1 MHTLQAPAENADQLE
16 ASETTTPV
24 VDMEKL
30 EAMVTPEQVLSASVA
45 RRRRKFSKKRS
56 RSTSRGREQ
65 TPARETNG
73 TTSTSET
80 EDEKLA
86 SRPKTPERRRR
97 KTRKAVSKLNGNVEK
112 EKLSDVELKEKAQT
126 LRPPEE
132 ITVKRDS
139 FADIAQTEFLALYNK
154 AKRSVSRGRERFKKH
169 DKLTVKRSQST
180 PNQITEQEL
189 IESFKK
195 AQLLDNESRRLL
207 KRASSFR
214 KYSTDSS
221 LRSTTPERLIQ
232 KPIKPDVK
240 RFVTRRKPRVT
251 SRKIIQVIDPK
262 SFNLV
267 YKQPPLPKIPI
278 LSLIKVLRTF
288 SLLEI
293 IRCYRSYKVEMK
305 REYDKIRRLR
315 SRCICE
321 LVVLM
326 IYCGLGSVV
335 FKFVEGAF
343 ENFYKC
349 GVKRVKRDFIE
360 LLWYKSHNLREED
373 WKSLARNKLR
383 TFEEELHQAHEA
395 GMRTYS
401 GQRSW
406 SFLNGVVY
414 AFTVITTIGMRPQL
428 ILISFYITNMLY
440 LLLEIIFFS
449 GYGHIYPTT
458 TTGQALTIVY
468 SIIGIPL
475 FLIALTDFGKL
486 FTRCIKFFWSFVR
499 RLYYTGSCRQVRKT
513 AHVQVITYE
522 VSLNQMGNLPTRTNE
537 QS

>member
-1 MHTLQAPAENADQLE
+1 MHTLQAPAENADQHE
-16 ASETTTPV
+16 APETASPV

-56 RSTSRGREQ
+56 TSATRGREP
-65 TPARETNG
+65 TPVRDANG
-73 TTSTSET
+73 DRTSTSET

-86 SRPKTPERRRR
+86 PRPKTPERRRR
-97 KTRKAVSKLNGNVEK
+97 KATRTVSKLNGNLENETPK
-112 EKLSDVELKEKAQT
+112 EVVQT
-126 LRPPEE
+126 LKLPEDKV
-132 ITVKRDS
+132 VKRDS
-139 FADIAQTEFLALYNK
+139 FADIAQSEFLALYNK

-169 DKLTVKRSQST
+169 DKLSAKRSQST

-195 AQLLDNESRRLL
+195 AQLLDSETRKFP

-221 LRSTTPERLIQ
+221 LRSTSPERLVAR
-232 KPIKPDVK
+232 PIKAEVK
-240 RFVTRRKPRVT
+240 RFVTQRKAQRPT
-251 SRKIIQVIDPK
+251 SKKIIEFIDPK

-267 YKQPPLPKIPI
+267 YRTAPPPKIP
-278 LSLIKVLRTF
+278 LLRLIKILKTF
-288 SLLEI
+288 TLLEI
-293 IRCYRSYKVEMK
+293 IRCYKLYKVEMR
-305 REYDKIRRLR
+305 REYDRIRRLR

-321 LVVLM
+321 LIIIM
-326 IYCGLGSVV
+326 IYCGLGGVM

-414 AFTVITTIGMRPQL
+414 TLTAITTIGKLQWIESELMRL
-428 ILISFYITNMLY
+428 D
-440 LLLEIIFFS
+440 
-449 GYGHIYPTT
+449 
-458 TTGQALTIVY
+458 
-468 SIIGIPL
+468 L
-475 FLIALTDFGKL
+475 FQN
-486 FTRCIKFFWSFVR
+486 R
-499 RLYYTGSCRQVRKT
+499 
-513 AHVQVITYE
+513 
-522 VSLNQMGNLPTRTNE
+522 N
-537 QS
+537 

>member
-1 MHTLQAPAENADQLE
+1 MHTLQAPAENADEHE
-16 ASETTTPV
+16 ASETTVPA

-56 RSTSRGREQ
+56 NSANRGREQ
-65 TPARETNG
+65 TPVRSING
-73 TTSTSET
+73 DKTSTSET

-86 SRPKTPERRRR
+86 PRPKTPERRRR
-97 KTRKAVSKLNGNVEK
+97 KATRTVSKINGNIEK
-112 EKLSDVELKEKAQT
+112 EKQSDGELKEKAQT
-126 LRPPEE
+126 LKPPEE
-132 ITVKRDS
+132 KAVKRDS

-169 DKLTVKRSQST
+169 DKLVAKRSQST
-180 PNQITEQEL
+180 PNQLTEQEL

-195 AQLLDNESRRLL
+195 AQLLDGQSRNPL

-221 LRSTTPERLIQ
+221 LRSTSPERLVPKP
-232 KPIKPDVK
+232 KPIKPEVK
-240 RFVTRRKPRVT
+240 RFISQQRKTQRVT
-251 SRKIIQVIDPK
+251 SRKIIEFIDPK
-262 SFNLV
+262 SFNIV
-267 YKQPPLPKIPI
+267 YKKPPEPKIPI
-278 LSLIKVLRTF
+278 IGLIRALSTF

-293 IRCYRSYKVEMK
+293 IRCYKAYKREMK
-305 REYDKIRRLR
+305 HEYDKIRRLR
-315 SRCICE
+315 SRCISE
-321 LVVLM
+321 LILLM

-360 LLWYKSHNLREED
+360 LLWYKSHNLREDD
-373 WKSLARNKLR
+373 WKSLARNRLR

-414 AFTVITTIGMRPQL
+414 ALTVITTIGTLR
-428 ILISFYITNMLY
+428 
-440 LLLEIIFFS
+440 FS
-449 GYGHIYPTT
+449 G
-458 TTGQALTIVY
+458 
-468 SIIGIPL
+468 S
-475 FLIALTDFGKL
+475 
-486 FTRCIKFFWSFVR
+486 
-499 RLYYTGSCRQVRKT
+499 
-513 AHVQVITYE
+513 
-522 VSLNQMGNLPTRTNE
+522 
-537 QS
+537 